1 MSNTTI
7 DLESPYIPAAI
18 YLDESD
24 MIEYVRSDTACFYRR
39 VDGFLT
45 VAYSTKTRELV
56 GFRVKGFKNFFLKYL
71 QPKYKLIDADFIPLV
86 GVIEQ
91 ALEVVGDEVTHD
103 PPRRD
108 AYRKVLR
115 MAHDD
120 RVEIQPLA
128 A

>member
-1 MSNTTI
+1 M
-7 DLESPYIPAAI
+7 PAAI
-18 YLDESD
+18 YLNEAD

-45 VAYSTKTRELV
+45 VAYSTKTRDLV
-56 GFRVKGFKNFFLKYL
+56 GFRVKGFKNFFLKHL

-86 GVIEQ
+86 SVIEQ
-91 ALEVVGDEVTHD
+91 ALEVVGEEVTED
-103 PPRRD
+103 PPRRE
-108 AYRKVLR
+108 AYRKVRR

-128 A
+128 